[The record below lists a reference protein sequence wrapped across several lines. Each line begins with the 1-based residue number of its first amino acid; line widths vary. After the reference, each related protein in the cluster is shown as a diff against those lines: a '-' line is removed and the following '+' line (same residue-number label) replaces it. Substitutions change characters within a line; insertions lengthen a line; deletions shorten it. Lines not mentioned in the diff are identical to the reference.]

1 MKRFEYRRLEI
12 QAPSLYISNETSFYV
27 RLDKELSK
35 LASEGWIVQYSFYEK
50 TLRFQNG
57 VYNFLLYREV
67 GDEEEPEQIEPSD
80 WDERVPQ
87 GVTSAGLKNVY
98 TLVEIARVLGI
109 SSENRAV
116 QKKRVLELEQQGLV
130 IRDVNGDATQL
141 GLPPKTRRYVAGDD
155 FRRFLL
161 EHHPDKLYA
170 LEGKS
175 SIEDE
180 APQSLYPDGDE
191 S

>member
-12 QAPSLYISNETSFYV
+12 QAPSLYISNEASFYV
-27 RLDKELSK
+27 RLDQELSR
-35 LASEGWIVQYSFYEK
+35 LASEGWVVQYSFYEK

-67 GDEEEPEQIEPSD
+67 GDEEEPKQTESSEGE
-80 WDERVPQ
+80 ERMSPEVPP
-87 GVTSAGLKNVY
+87 AGLKRAY
-98 TLVEIARVLGI
+98 TLVEIARILGI
-109 SSENRAV
+109 SSENRAN

-130 IRDVNGDATQL
+130 IRDVNGDAIQL
-141 GLPPKTRRYVAGDD
+141 GLPPKTRRYVVGDD
-155 FRRFLL
+155 LRRFLS

-175 SIEDE
+175 SVEDE
-180 APQSLYPDGDE
+180 VPESLYSNGDE